1 MPDFVEMPE
10 VYQIRILPDGVSLSA
25 PEGSSLQE
33 VLSRA
38 GFSGPAYCGGQG
50 KCGKCKVRVN
60 GSEVLACLT
69 RVFDNL
75 EVELPVQGRARIL
88 DDSPAVNESGKG
100 KYAAFDLGTTTVVGY
115 LLDEN
120 GKTLAS
126 CGQLNPQGRFG
137 ADVVSR
143 IRIAAESGSHELS
156 VLIRNCVSDILSHI
170 LEMTGTP
177 PESIIGIALAGNPA
191 MEQLFL
197 NLPVDNLIAVP
208 FVPVLRKPAVFRTGD
223 YLRCCE
229 NSELRVLPNI
239 SGYVG
244 GDTIACILS
253 SGMDRAEEL
262 TLMIDIGTN
271 GEMVLG
277 NRRKLLCC
285 ATAAGPAL
293 EGANISCGMRGQSG
307 AIDHVTVE
315 DGILSCSVIDGEPPQ
330 GICGSGLID
339 AAAAFLSLGQ
349 LDSRGR
355 ILPPGETELKLLP
368 GISLTQEDIRQLQ
381 LAKGAIAAGIQLLCE
396 EFGCEISQIQRVYLA
411 GAFGSFLSPASA
423 CRIGLIP
430 PILEDRITVIGNAA
444 GKGAVLC
451 AIDDEEF
458 HRSGI
463 LASSVQPLELA
474 RVSSFNRTFAENM
487 YFGQKGR
494 NNPC

>member
-1 MPDFVEMPE
+1 MPVFADMPE
-10 VYQIRILPDGVSLSA
+10 VFQVRIVPEGISLFA
-25 PEGSSLQE
+25 TEGSSLQE

-38 GFSGPAYCGGQG
+38 GFSDSAYCGGQG
-50 KCGKCKVRVN
+50 KCGKCKVKVN
-60 GSEVLACLT
+60 GIEVLACLT

-75 EVELPVQGRARIL
+75 EVELPLQGRARIL
-88 DDSPAVNESGKG
+88 DGTLSAPESGKG

-115 LLDEN
+115 LLDED
-120 GKTLAS
+120 GSVLAS
-126 CGQLNPQGRFG
+126 YGQWNPQGSYG

-143 IRIAAESGSHELS
+143 IRAAAESGSHDLS
-156 VLIRNCVSDILSHI
+156 VLIRNCVSDILTRI
-170 LEMTGTP
+170 LEMTDTS
-177 PESIIGIALAGNPA
+177 PESIKRIAVAGNPA

-197 NLPVDNLIAVP
+197 GLPVDNLIAIP
-208 FVPVLRKPAVFRTGD
+208 FVPVLRKPEFFRTGD

-229 NSELRVLPNI
+229 QSELRVLPNI

-244 GDTIACILS
+244 GDTVGCILS
-253 SGMDRAEEL
+253 SGMDRSDEL

-277 NRRKLLCC
+277 NRQRMLCC

-307 AIDHVTVE
+307 AIDHVTVKN
-315 DGILSCSVIDGEPPQ
+315 GILSCSVIDGEIPR

-349 LDSRGR
+349 LDKRGR
-355 ILPPGETELKLLP
+355 ILPQGKTELELLP
-368 GISLTQEDIRQLQ
+368 GIALTQEDIRQLQ

-396 EFGCEISQIQRVYLA
+396 EFGCELTQIQRVYLA
-411 GAFGSFLSPASA
+411 GAFGSYLSPASA

-430 PILEDRITVIGNAA
+430 PVLQDRISVIGNAA

-451 AIDDEEF
+451 AVNDEDF
-458 HRSGI
+458 HRSGV
-463 LASSVQPLELA
+463 LASSVRPLELA
-474 RVSSFNRTFAENM
+474 SIPSFNRRFAENM
-487 YFGQKGR
+487 YFIENDR
-494 NNPC
+494 SSSC